1 MKLRVAFGTIL
12 AAVLY
17 AQTTSPPKPAQQKV
31 TAAQPPYK
39 ALKFPPLKRV
49 EIPEIASHTLP
60 NGIRLYLL
68 ENHELP
74 LVSGFALIRTGNLF
88 DPPEKIGVA
97 EITGEVLRTG
107 GTKAKTGDELDVEL
121 ENMAASVESSIGET
135 SGTVAF
141 SALRENAGTVLE
153 IFKEVLTDPA
163 FRQDK
168 IDLVKTQLRGV
179 IARRNDNPS
188 GIASRE
194 FARILYG
201 PDTPYGE
208 IIEYENLDRI
218 AREDLVAF
226 YNRYYFPANTV
237 IAIQGDFS
245 SAEMKATI
253 EKLFA
258 DWTVKQP
265 PVPPFPKVEQK
276 PTPGIFLAE
285 KTDVNQTFF
294 SIGHLGG
301 ILKDKDYPAL
311 AVMADILGGGFSSR
325 LFTRVRTQLGYA
337 YGIGASWGAA
347 YNHPGLFRISGS
359 TKSASTVDT
368 LKVVREEVDRIRT
381 REVTAQ
387 ELDTAKQTILNSF
400 VFNFDSPSKT
410 LNRLVTYEYHGY
422 PRDFIF
428 QYQKAIESVTSAD
441 VLRVAREYIAPENF
455 TVVAVA
461 NSAELGTPLSAL
473 GKVQPIDLSIPELE
487 AKAGAKADA
496 QSIEKGR
503 QLLQRAQAA
512 MGGADKLAAIRD
524 VTQVAEV
531 EINTSRGPMQA
542 TRTSMWLAPDVLRQ
556 QQELPFGKITAF
568 YDGTTGWIAS
578 PQGINPIAGPVLNQV
593 LSEMFRLLYPLML
606 SDRKP
611 DRTVH
616 SAAPGEVEIS
626 DKQGNSVR
634 LTIDE
639 TTGLPLRRSYRT
651 IGQQGPI
658 EVEEVLSE
666 WKEVDGV
673 QLPYRIVVNQGG
685 KKFSE
690 ASIREIRINTGL
702 KQEELSK
709 QP

>member
-1 MKLRVAFGTIL
+1 MKLSVAFGTIL
-12 AAVLY
+12 AAALC

-31 TAAQPPYK
+31 AAALPPYK

-49 EIPEIASHTLP
+49 QIPEIASHTLP

-135 SGTVAF
+135 SGTVGF

-218 AREDLVAF
+218 GREDLVSF

-245 SAEMKATI
+245 SAEMKAAI

-285 KTDVNQTFF
+285 KADVNQTFF
-294 SIGHLGG
+294 NIGHLGG

-441 VLRVAREYIAPENF
+441 VLRVAREHVAPENF

-461 NSAELGTPLSAL
+461 NSAELGTPLTAL
-473 GKVQPIDLSIPELE
+473 GKVQPIDLSIPEPG

-496 QSIEKGR
+496 QSIGRGR

-524 VTQVAEV
+524 ATQVAEV
-531 EINTSRGPMQA
+531 EIDTGRGPMKA
-542 TRTSMWLAPDVLRQ
+542 TRTSMWLAPNVFRQ
-556 QQELPFGKITAF
+556 QQVLPFGKITAF
-568 YDGTTGWIAS
+568 YDGAAGWIAS

-593 LSEMFRLLYPLML
+593 RSEMFRVFYPLML
-606 SDRKP
+606 SDRNP

-639 TTGLPLRRSYRT
+639 TTGLPIRRSYRT
-651 IGQQGPI
+651 TGQQGPV

-673 QLPYRIVVNQGG
+673 QLPFRIVVNQGG

-690 ASIREIRINTGL
+690 AAIREIRINTGL